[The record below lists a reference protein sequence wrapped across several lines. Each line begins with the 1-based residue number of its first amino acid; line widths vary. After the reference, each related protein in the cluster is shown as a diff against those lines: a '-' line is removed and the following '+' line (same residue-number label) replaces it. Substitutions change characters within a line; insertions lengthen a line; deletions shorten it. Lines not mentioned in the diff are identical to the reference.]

1 VTDEDL
7 VAGIRLLAET
17 TGIFTETAGGAT
29 VAGALALSREG
40 RLGPE
45 DEVVLCITGNGLK
58 TVEALQGVLPEAP
71 VISPK
76 IRELEAL
83 HGRDL

>member
-1 VTDEDL
+1 M
-7 VAGIRLLAET
+7 
-17 TGIFTETAGGAT
+17 
-29 VAGALALSREG
+29 AGAVALARAG

-71 VISPK
+71 VIAPK

-83 HGRDL
+83 YGRDL